1 MTPLVLLRV
10 VWTEEVRL
18 EVKLEKKKVLPEDGA
33 ELLDLLD
40 LLLLLLVG
48 EVLVASALTLPFIS
62 PSLPLLPR
70 AELANEPIP
79 PIMAD
84 HGLLKLDVLALA
96 AAVVAAEGEFN
107 SDADVDVDDAAV
119 ALVATTL
126 PSLLVTPS

>member
-40 LLLLLLVG
+40 LLVLLVG

-96 AAVVAAEGEFN
+96 AAAVAAEGEFS
-107 SDADVDVDDAAV
+107 SDADVEVDDAAV
-119 ALVATTL
+119 ALVAATL